1 MALGHMTLMNRRT
14 ALFAGLAAISLAL
27 PAAAQAPGADL
38 RPRTPPSAIAG
49 LQTLEG
55 AERDAAI
62 AAANNAL
69 NGVAAMQGR
78 FVQVSP
84 DGSRAQGAF
93 YLQRP
98 GKLRFEY
105 DPPSSLLIVSDGSV
119 VALRD
124 SALRTT
130 DRTPLR
136 STPLNL
142 VLRSQVNLARDAR
155 IVRVSR
161 QGEWTLVTAR
171 DRSGQTDGAI
181 TMHFYGAGNEL
192 RSWDVV
198 DMTGARTRI
207 ALSDISRPA
216 SLDRSLFRLEDMLD
230 SRRRGRP

>member
-1 MALGHMTLMNRRT
+1 MTHMNRRT
-14 ALFAGLAAISLAL
+14 ALLAGLAALSLAPL
-27 PAAAQAPGADL
+27 AAAQATPGADL
-38 RPRTPPSAIAG
+38 RPRTSAAAAAG

-55 AERDAAI
+55 AERDAAV
-62 AAANNAL
+62 AAANRAL
-69 NGVAAMQGR
+69 NSVSTMQGR

-84 DGSRAQGAF
+84 DGSRAEGAF
-93 YLQRP
+93 YMQRP

-105 DPPSSLLIVSDGSV
+105 DAPSTLLIVSDGSV

-142 VLRSQVNLARDAR
+142 VLRSQVDLARDAR

-181 TMHFYGAGNEL
+181 TMHFFGDGQEL

>member
-1 MALGHMTLMNRRT
+1 M
-14 ALFAGLAAISLAL
+14 
-27 PAAAQAPGADL
+27 
-38 RPRTPPSAIAG
+38 
-49 LQTLEG
+49 QTLEG

-62 AAANNAL
+62 AAANRAL
-69 NGVAAMQGR
+69 NSVSTMQGR

-84 DGSRAQGAF
+84 DGSRAEGAF
-93 YLQRP
+93 YMQRP

-105 DPPSSLLIVSDGSV
+105 DAPSTLLIVSDGSV

-142 VLRSQVNLARDAR
+142 VLRSQVDLARDAR

-181 TMHFYGAGNEL
+181 TMHFFGDGQEL

>member
-1 MALGHMTLMNRRT
+1 MNRRT
-14 ALFAGLAAISLAL
+14 ALFAGLAALAL
-27 PAAAQAPGADL
+27 APLAAAPFAAAQSAAPVADL
-38 RPRTPPSAIAG
+38 RPRTAASAIAG

-62 AAANNAL
+62 AAANRAL
-69 NGVAAMQGR
+69 NGVSAMQGR

-84 DGSRAQGAF
+84 DGARAEGAF
-93 YLQRP
+93 YMQRP

-142 VLRSQVNLARDAR
+142 VLRSQVDLARDAR

-181 TMHFYGAGNEL
+181 TMHFFGDSNEL

-207 ALSDISRPA
+207 ALSDITRPA
-216 SLDRSLFRLEDMLD
+216 SLDRALFRLEDMLD